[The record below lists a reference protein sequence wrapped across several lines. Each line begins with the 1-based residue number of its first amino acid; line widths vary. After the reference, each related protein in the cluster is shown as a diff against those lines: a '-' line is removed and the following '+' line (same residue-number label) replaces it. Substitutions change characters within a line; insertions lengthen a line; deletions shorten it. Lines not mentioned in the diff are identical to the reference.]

1 MLKIIEKTWLWFT
14 ISIVIIVIGLGG
26 LAVRG
31 LDFGIDFKGGTII
44 RVNMEKDFTKSD
56 VDAIIQKYDKQALT
70 NKSTPEGSTAPE
82 LEIKSNSLTGEQIAN
97 MFSDIKDKYK
107 LKDSDLIS
115 QDNVGASIGNELK
128 QKAGLALIIATIA
141 MLIYIGIRFE
151 FNFGVAAIISLV
163 HDVLITLGV
172 YALFKVPVDS
182 AFIAAMLTVIG
193 YSINDTIVVFDRIRE
208 NQKYMKKNDFTALA
222 NASITQTMTRSINTV
237 LTVLI
242 TITAVYIFVPSVRNF
257 AFPLIIGIA
266 SGCYSSIFIASPLW
280 VLLKKRK
287 KRALAS
293 SPA

>member
-14 ISIVIIVIGLGG
+14 ISAIVIVIGLGG
-26 LAVRG
+26 LATRG

-56 VDAIIQKYDKQALT
+56 VDTIIQKYDKQALT
-70 NKSTPEGSTAPE
+70 NKSTPEGNTAPE

-97 MFSDIKDKYK
+97 MFKEIKDKYK

-151 FNFGVAAIISLV
+151 FNFGVAAIISLL

-287 KRALAS
+287 KKALAS

>member
-14 ISIVIIVIGLGG
+14 ISAIVIVIGLAG

-56 VDAIIQKYDKQALT
+56 VDAIIQKYDAQALT

-82 LEIKSNSLTGEQIAN
+82 LEIKSNSLTGEQIAS
-97 MFSDIKDKYK
+97 MFTEIKDKYK

-115 QDNVGASIGNELK
+115 QDNVGATIGNELK

-208 NQKYMKKNDFTALA
+208 NQKYMKKNDFTTLA

-257 AFPLIIGIA
+257 AFPLIIGIT

-287 KRALAS
+287 KKALATN
-293 SPA
+293 PA